1 MASSISSK
9 AVHPRTRG
17 EHPVAFLLG
26 VFKNGSSP
34 HARGTPFLIHCDQI
48 KYRFI
53 PARAGNTAAYRLRS
67 CSVSVHPRTRGEH
80 PVGAAQ
86 PQSSAGSSPHARGT
100 LLMLSGVR
108 FIDRFIPA
116 RAGNTHTRAVK
127 LRKNTVHPR
136 TRGEHKSELGSFVSQ
151 SGSSP
156 HARGTQR
163 YRHNRRAKVRFI
175 PARAGNTQWL

>member
-136 TRGEHKSELGSFVSQ
+136 TRGEHSDTDIIAELK

-156 HARGTQR
+156 HARGTHSGFSDTKNAR
-163 YRHNRRAKVRFI
+163 RFI
-175 PARAGNTQWL
+175 PARAGNT